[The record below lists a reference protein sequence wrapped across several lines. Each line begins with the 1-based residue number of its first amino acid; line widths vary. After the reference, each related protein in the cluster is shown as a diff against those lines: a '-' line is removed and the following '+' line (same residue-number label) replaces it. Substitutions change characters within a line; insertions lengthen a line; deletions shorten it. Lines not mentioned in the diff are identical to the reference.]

1 MVGDVGV
8 DDVDVITLADEDDDD
23 GEAEGFRLLFGDDAA
38 ETLLLLAGRSSSEYG
53 R

>member
-8 DDVDVITLADEDDDD
+8 DDVDVITLADD

-38 ETLLLLAGRSSSEYG
+38 ETLLLLLLLAGRSSSEYG